1 MNAPVST
8 LKLEMILATVDPIYN
23 EIAAPSKCL
32 VLRTPKDF
40 SPEHLVLAP
49 RHSLDK
55 TPEWRHA
62 RQLIAYILVQD
73 EEGKILTY
81 RRTTEGGENLLHGS
95 VSIGW
100 GGHTDLEDINVYPD
114 APSRI
119 NVEGTLSNAAL
130 RELHEELGLEPE
142 NFIVHPNTLDVP
154 PARKCM
160 IISNEDA
167 VGQVHVGLVY
177 KVCVSSNVS
186 FKVENTGKLLG
197 FKTLEEIQALG
208 EALEGWTA
216 NLLGELISSPD
227 EPVPDLI

>member
-8 LKLEMILATVDPIYN
+8 LKLEMILATVDPRYN
-23 EIAAPSKCL
+23 EMAAPAKCL
-32 VLRTPKDF
+32 ILRTPQDF

-73 EEGKILTY
+73 EDGKILTY

-119 NVEGTLSNAAL
+119 NVEGTLSNAAF

-142 NFIVHPNTLDVP
+142 NFLVHARPADEP

-160 IISNEDA
+160 LVSNEDA
-167 VGQVHVGLVY
+167 VGKVHIGLVY
-177 KVCVSSNVS
+177 KVCVPNNVVL
-186 FKVENTGKLLG
+186 KVENTGKLLG

-208 EALEGWTA
+208 DALEGWTA
-216 NLLGELISSPD
+216 NLLRELILSPD
-227 EPVPDLI
+227 EPVPALI